1 MGALKRIEADKLRQG
16 AKKGQQVL
24 YIWDRAGIDF
34 LQWDK
39 WKRQHG
45 IYFLSCVKSNH
56 NFEPCGHH
64 SFDKEDPC
72 NAGVM
77 LDEQVGSGASRMIRR
92 ITYVIPETGEEI
104 QFITTLGATIPPG
117 VVVQLY
123 FMRWRIEKSFD
134 ELKNKLYEQKAWA
147 KSNEAKEMQALF
159 STLAYNLAK
168 LLNAKIE
175 NEDGIKDSKN
185 ERKKQ
190 IRLNNLLDKSIEL
203 GTHVPSL
210 RKEFQK
216 ASQLS
221 VKFYR
226 WLRVYMLDPSS
237 WRVSLSQLEMVYSNF

>member
-1 MGALKRIEADKLRQG
+1 
-16 AKKGQQVL
+16 
-24 YIWDRAGIDF
+24 
-34 LQWDK
+34 
-39 WKRQHG
+39 
-45 IYFLSCVKSNH
+45 
-56 NFEPCGHH
+56 
-64 SFDKEDPC
+64 
-72 NAGVM
+72 
-77 LDEQVGSGASRMIRR
+77 
-92 ITYVIPETGEEI
+92 
-104 QFITTLGATIPPG
+104 
-117 VVVQLY
+117 
-123 FMRWRIEKSFD
+123 
-134 ELKNKLYEQKAWA
+134 
-147 KSNEAKEMQALF
+147 
-159 STLAYNLAK
+159 LAYNLAK

-210 RKEFQK
+210 RKELQK